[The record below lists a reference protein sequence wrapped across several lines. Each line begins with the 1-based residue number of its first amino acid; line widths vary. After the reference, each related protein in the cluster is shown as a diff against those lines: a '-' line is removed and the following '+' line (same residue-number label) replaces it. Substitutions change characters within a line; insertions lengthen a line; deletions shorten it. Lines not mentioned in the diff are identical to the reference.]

1 VFVSTKSCVNG
12 LLRPRSKGQ
21 KALFTQ
27 FSIQTPSAVIGAE
40 LQHKIDNK
48 TKPLGALGELENIAF
63 QLGTIQQTLTPD
75 VSKPKMIVFAADHG
89 VVAQGV
95 SLFPQEVTPQMVMN
109 FLMGGAAVSV
119 FCAQY
124 NVPLRVVDV
133 GVNAELAAHPLLG
146 ARKVAFSTKDFSQ
159 QAAMSAK
166 QLEQAVQ
173 AGVDE
178 ANLAIDDG
186 ANVLM
191 FGEMGIGNTCV
202 SSCMMTALIG
212 VSASDSAGRGT
223 GLDQAGVSHKA
234 QVIEQSLKRAEQ
246 ETGQMMSEWS
256 AQTLAEQVGGF
267 EIVAMAGAML
277 QSAQRQTAFVVDG
290 FICSVALLFAQKVAP
305 NVRDYA
311 IFAHQ
316 SNEKAHKMLLDY
328 LQAEPILS
336 LDLRLGEGSGAI
348 LAYPLI
354 NSACVFLNKM
364 ASFESAGVSGSE
376 S

>member
-1 VFVSTKSCVNG
+1 
-12 LLRPRSKGQ
+12 
-21 KALFTQ
+21 LFKQ
-27 FSIQTPSAVIGAE
+27 FNIPAPSAVIAE
-40 LQHKIDNK
+40 QLQHKIDNK

-63 QLGTIQQTLTPD
+63 QLGKIQQTLTPD
-75 VSKPKMIVFAADHG
+75 TSKPKMIIFAADHG
-89 VVAQGV
+89 VVAQGI

-119 FCAQY
+119 FCEQH
-124 NVPLRVVDV
+124 NVPLRIVDV

-146 ARKVAFSTKDFSQ
+146 ARKVAFSSQDFSQ
-159 QAAMSAK
+159 QAAMTTQ
-166 QLEQAVQ
+166 QLEQAIQ

-186 ANVLM
+186 VNLLM

-212 VSASDSAGRGT
+212 VSAIDSTGRGT
-223 GLDQAGVSHKA
+223 GLDLAGVSHKA

-246 ETGQMMSEWS
+246 ETGQMMSDWS

-267 EIVAMAGAML
+267 EILAMAGAML

-316 SNEKAHKMLLDY
+316 SNEKAHKMLLDH
-328 LQAEPILS
+328 LNAEPILS

-354 NSACVFLNKM
+354 NSACLFLNKM
-364 ASFESAGVSGSE
+364 ASFESAGVSDSK
-376 S
+376 

>member
-1 VFVSTKSCVNG
+1 MFK
-12 LLRPRSKGQ
+12 
-21 KALFTQ
+21 Q
-27 FSIQTPSAVIGAE
+27 FSIQAPSAVIETE

-48 TKPLGALGELENIAF
+48 TKPLGALGDLESIAF
-63 QLGTIQQTLTPD
+63 QLGKIQQTLIPN

-89 VVAQGV
+89 VVAQGI

-119 FCAQY
+119 FCAQH

-133 GVNAELAAHPLLG
+133 GVNAQLNEHPLLG
-146 ARKVAFSTKDFSQ
+146 IRKVAFSSKDFSQ
-159 QAAMSAK
+159 QAAMTSHE
-166 QLEQAVQ
+166 LEKAIQ

-186 ANVLM
+186 VNLLM

-212 VSASDSAGRGT
+212 VSAIDCAGRGT
-223 GLDQAGVSHKA
+223 GLDSAGVSHKA
-234 QVIEQSLKRAEQ
+234 QVIEQSLTRAEQ
-246 ETGQMMSEWS
+246 VTGQKRSAWS

-267 EIVAMAGAML
+267 EILAMAGAML
-277 QSAQRQTAFVVDG
+277 QSAERQTAFVVDG

-305 NVRDYA
+305 SVRDYA

-316 SNEKAHKMLLDY
+316 SNEKAHKLLLDH

-354 NSACVFLNKM
+354 QSACLFLKNM

-376 S
+376 Q

>member
-1 VFVSTKSCVNG
+1 MF
-12 LLRPRSKGQ
+12 Q
-21 KALFTQ
+21 QFT
-27 FSIQTPSAVIGAE
+27 IQAPLSAIDSE
-40 LQHKIDNK
+40 LQQKIDNK
-48 TKPLGALGELENIAF
+48 TKPLGALGELEKIAF
-63 QLGTIQQTLTPD
+63 QLGKIQQTVMPD

-89 VVAQGV
+89 VVAQGI

-119 FCAQY
+119 FCDQH

-133 GVNAELAAHPLLG
+133 GVNAALDDHPLLG
-146 ARKVAFSTKDFSQ
+146 ARKVAMASKDFSQ
-159 QAAMSAK
+159 EAAMTAD
-166 QLEQAVQ
+166 EAARAIQ

-178 ANLAIDDG
+178 ADLAIDDG
-186 ANVLM
+186 VNLLM

-212 VSASDSAGRGT
+212 TSASDSAGRGT
-223 GLDQAGVSHKA
+223 GLDVAGVSHKA
-234 QVIEQSLKRAEQ
+234 KVIEQSLKRAEQ
-246 ETGQMMSEWS
+246 ETDQSMSDWS

-267 EIVAMAGAML
+267 EILAMAGAML
-277 QSAQRQTAFVVDG
+277 QSAQRGTAFVVDG
-290 FICSVALLFAQKVAP
+290 FICSVALLFAQKIAS
-305 NVRDYA
+305 NVREYA

-316 SNEKAHKMLLDY
+316 SNEKAHKLL
-328 LQAEPILS
+328 LEHLNAEPILS

-354 NSACVFLNKM
+354 KSACVFLTTM
-364 ASFESAGVSGSE
+364 ASFESAGVSDST